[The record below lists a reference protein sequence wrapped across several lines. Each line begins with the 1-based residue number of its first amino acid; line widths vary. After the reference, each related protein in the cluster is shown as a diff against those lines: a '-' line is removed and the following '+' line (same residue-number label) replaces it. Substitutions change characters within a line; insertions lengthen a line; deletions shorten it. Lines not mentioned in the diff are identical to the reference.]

1 MIMQLSFA
9 TNYSLLNTLVEVVQA
24 YAIAKEYVIVKSQSK
39 AKYKSNVVAK
49 VDIICEYDD
58 ELRRKLKTK

>member
-1 MIMQLSFA
+1 MQLSFA
-9 TNYSLLNTLVEVVQA
+9 TNYSLLDALVEVVQA

-39 AKYKSNVVAK
+39 AKYKSNIVAK